1 MKEKIGGGQKYEEI
15 AEPFGEKIQK
25 TLDKLDETKV
35 FQLANILWGLP
46 SLLQVLYCCFYSDVI
61 YDEDT

>member
-35 FQLANILWGLP
+35 F
-46 SLLQVLYCCFYSDVI
+46 
-61 YDEDT
+61 